1 MDGISLVYFD
11 EQTPNKTERE
21 RSHVEPARHVE
32 DLKAGGC
39 YYPGAGP
46 QQASTV
52 TSRRVRNATPFV
64 TDGPFLGTREQLNTL
79 AGLQTE
85 LL

>member
-1 MDGISLVYFD
+1 MDRISLVYFD
-11 EQTPNKTERE
+11 EQTLNKTERE
-21 RSHVEPARHVE
+21 HSHLEPARHVQ
-32 DLKAGGC
+32 DLNASRC

-46 QQASTV
+46 QQASTA

>member
-1 MDGISLVYFD
+1 MDRISLVYFD

-21 RSHVEPARHVE
+21 HGHVEPARQVE
-32 DLKAGGC
+32 DLNAGGC

-64 TDGPFLGTREQLNTL
+64 TDGPVLGTREQLNTL